1 MGAVIKTD
9 GPKAHNDA
17 LINAERTRQA
27 TITPGVSMS
36 VAMAADIAFAR
47 AALASCIANNG
58 GAGAAQF
65 TTMLYGLGVR
75 S

>member
-1 MGAVIKTD
+1 MGAVIKT
-9 GPKAHNDA
+9 GVTAHDTA

-27 TITPGVSMS
+27 TIVAGASMAT
-36 VAMAADIAFAR
+36 VKAADIAFAR
-47 AALASCIANNG
+47 AALASCLSNNG

-65 TTMLYGLGVR
+65 TSMLLENGVT